1 MDRPELA
8 ALAVVLTAR
17 LRRGAF
23 GGLPPV
29 TLEGGDVMEAEL
41 MARIV
46 LADIE
51 DIREWDL
58 THPADPIGEAR
69 LRAVATHA
77 WQLLRL
83 VDEDEREADAE

>member
-1 MDRPELA
+1 MDSLELD
-8 ALAVVLTAR
+8 ALAVVLNAR
-17 LRRGAF
+17 LRGGAF
-23 GGLPPV
+23 RGLPPV
-29 TLEGGDVMEAEL
+29 TLGGGNVMEAER

-58 THPADPIGEAR
+58 THPMHPTGEQR

-83 VDEDEREADAE
+83 VDEGEREADAE

>member
-1 MDRPELA
+1 MDSSELD

-17 LRRGAF
+17 LRRGVF
-23 GGLPPV
+23 RGLPPV
-29 TLEGGDVMEAEL
+29 TLGGGDVMEAEL

-51 DIREWDL
+51 DIREWDR
-58 THPADPIGEAR
+58 THPTDRIGEQR